1 MCSFNSMHTINL
13 SPLVSFLACAA
24 VSLWVIVLDLGKRHL
39 KRTEV
44 AAMKDHLRRNYSR
57 L

>member
-1 MCSFNSMHTINL
+1 MHTINL